1 MSIRSKL
8 YTAMAVAV
16 AGLAI
21 TAGVGIWA
29 ITHLSDRFDAVEK
42 AGAARALALELKFD
56 ITDLNGWQTA
66 YGYDD
71 GKSRPIFLRSVGRF
85 RVDLTRARIAL
96 RRPDERSL
104 IAEIGA
110 EIDEFMGV
118 DAAAWRA
125 LQDGRTA
132 EVRRLFL
139 GPEIANFN
147 KAAATAERLAALEQ
161 QVVRHED
168 TRFHDAHRDALR
180 LLIAAAVIA
189 SLLVALLLVTALD
202 LARVAEGRLQRDGS
216 DGATA
221 NDG

>member
-85 RVDLTRARIAL
+85 RVDLTRARMAL
-96 RRPDERSL
+96 RRPDER
-104 IAEIGA
+104 
-110 EIDEFMGV
+110 
-118 DAAAWRA
+118 
-125 LQDGRTA
+125 
-132 EVRRLFL
+132 
-139 GPEIANFN
+139 
-147 KAAATAERLAALEQ
+147 
-161 QVVRHED
+161 
-168 TRFHDAHRDALR
+168 
-180 LLIAAAVIA
+180 
-189 SLLVALLLVTALD
+189 
-202 LARVAEGRLQRDGS
+202 
-216 DGATA
+216 
-221 NDG
+221 